1 MRRGIAAIVAALAFV
16 GLAAKAEAPSRAP
29 VADPQPGCEGRRDAL
44 GVSRVVEVDPQGGP
58 RFGLQQYGEIDFLK
72 DGEVVLTFD
81 DGPSRSHTLP
91 ILEALDAECT
101 RATFFVVG
109 RMAVADPALV
119 RETERRGHT
128 IGTHT
133 WSHRNLRSLS
143 AAQARHEIE
152 LGISAVSRVLGHPV
166 APFFRFP
173 FLSDPGG
180 MIAHLK
186 SRDIG
191 LFSID
196 VDSLDFR
203 TRRPADVHRRVLA
216 QLAEKRKGIILFHD
230 IQPSTAHALRGLLAE
245 LRARGFKVVH
255 MLPKAP
261 VRTLSE
267 YDAQAEKALS
277 AKQLA
282 AESNPLATRALVW
295 PVASGF
301 AAPAQ
306 GKLPASAGAAPGA
319 AAQVPG
325 PAEPLSRPAQRG
337 EDDDEPWQSRVFRN

>member
-1 MRRGIAAIVAALAFV
+1 MRGGMAALVCAV
-16 GLAAKAEAPSRAP
+16 VCAGVMAKAETPQRATRVAAAQPS
-29 VADPQPGCEGRRDAL
+29 CERSGAL

-58 RFGLQQYGEIDFLK
+58 RYGNQQYGDIDFLQ

-91 ILEALDAECT
+91 ILEALEAECT

-133 WSHRNLRSLS
+133 WSHRNLRSLG
-143 AAQARHEIE
+143 AAQAKAEIE

-173 FLSDPGG
+173 FLSDPAG
-180 MIAHLK
+180 MIAHLRT
-186 SRDIG
+186 RDVGI
-191 LFSID
+191 FSID

-203 TRRPADVHRRVLA
+203 TRKPGEVNRRVLA

-230 IQPSTAHALRGLLAE
+230 IQSSTAHALRGLLAE

-255 MLPKAP
+255 MVPKAP
-261 VRTLSE
+261 VKTLAE
-267 YDAQAEKALS
+267 YDAQAEKAL
-277 AKQLA
+277 AGKQLA
-282 AESNPLATRALVW
+282 AEANPLASRALVW

-301 AAPAQ
+301 NAPPAQSAASPASAAAPAERPQ
-306 GKLPASAGAAPGA
+306 
-319 AAQVPG
+319 
-325 PAEPLSRPAQRG
+325 RPARRSD
-337 EDDDEPWQSRVFRN
+337 EDEEPWELRVFRN